1 MHYRKPCG
9 SILEAIGNTPLVR
22 LQRVVANLPVEV
34 FAKLEFMNPMG
45 SSKDRIS
52 KYMIEAAERDGR
64 LKPGD
69 MIIENSSGN
78 TAMGLAL
85 MAIQKGYRIKVVV
98 RDTISQEKLNQLLA
112 LGAQVHKVDT
122 SLSPEHPD
130 SYNNITP
137 RLARETPNCYFPD
150 QHGNRENNAAHYHS
164 TGPEIWEQMEGRID
178 YLVAGAGTGGTIGG
192 AGRFLKEKDPTIKII
207 AVDPVGSVFT
217 DHFRGKKELKA
228 GPYRLEGLGDEF
240 LIPTMDFSVLDDMI
254 QVTDR
259 QAFHYARKLV
269 KEEGILGG
277 GSSGAALWAVLQ
289 VAKNMPPT
297 ERPARIVTVFP
308 DGAGRY
314 LSSVFNDAWLA
325 ERGLLEADINEE
337 DHPLP
342 SVALRP
348 PRAPHEVLGQSP
360 STSST
365 QGG

>member
-1 MHYRKPCG
+1 MPYRKPSG
-9 SILEAIGNTPLVR
+9 SVVEAIGNTPLVR
-22 LQRVVANLPVEV
+22 LRRVVEHLPVEV
-34 FAKLEFMNPMG
+34 FAKLEFLNPMG
-45 SSKDRIS
+45 SSKDRIA
-52 KYMIEAAERDGR
+52 KFMIEAAERDGR

-69 MIIENSSGN
+69 TIIENSSGN
-78 TAMGLAL
+78 TAMGMAL
-85 MAIQKGYRIKVVV
+85 MAIQKGYRLKVVV

-112 LGAQVHKVDT
+112 LGAEVHKADT
-122 SLSPEHPD
+122 SLPPEHPD
-130 SYNNITP
+130 SYNNVTP

-150 QHGNRENNAAHYHS
+150 QHGNRENNAAHYHG

-192 AGRFLKEKDPTIKII
+192 AGRYLKEKDPKIKVV

-217 DHFRGKKELKA
+217 DHFHGKRELKA

-259 QAFHYARKLV
+259 QAFHHARRLV

-277 GSSGAALWAVLQ
+277 GSSGAALWAVLHL
-289 VAKNMPPT
+289 ARNLAPR

-314 LSSVFNDAWLA
+314 LSSIFNDEWLA
-325 ERGLLEADINEE
+325 ERGLLEPEE
-337 DHPLP
+337 
-342 SVALRP
+342 
-348 PRAPHEVLGQSP
+348 
-360 STSST
+360 
-365 QGG
+365 

>member
-9 SILEAIGNTPLVR
+9 SVLEAIGNTPLVR
-22 LQRVVANLPVEV
+22 LRRVVEHLPVEA

-45 SSKDRIS
+45 SSKDRIA

-85 MAIQKGYRIKVVV
+85 MAIQKGYKLKVVV

-112 LGAQVHKVDT
+112 LGVLVHKVDT
-122 SLSPEHPD
+122 SLPPEHPD

-137 RLARETPNCYFPD
+137 RLAKETPNCYFPD
-150 QHGNRENNAAHYHS
+150 QHGNRENNAAHYHG

-178 YLVAGAGTGGTIGG
+178 VLVAGAGTGGTIGG
-192 AGRFLKEKDPTIKII
+192 VGRYLKEKDPHIKVV
-207 AVDPVGSVFT
+207 AVDPIGSVFSP
-217 DHFRGKKELKA
+217 HFRGEANPKA
-228 GPYRLEGLGDEF
+228 GPYKVEGLGDEF
-240 LIPTMDFSVLDDMI
+240 LIHTMEFDLIDDMR

-259 QAFHYARKLV
+259 QAFHHARRLV
-269 KEEGILGG
+269 REEGILGG

-289 VAKNMPPT
+289 VAQSLPPMD
-297 ERPARIVTVFP
+297 RPARIVTVFP

-314 LSSVFNDAWLA
+314 LSSIFNDAWLG
-325 ERGLLEADINEE
+325 ERGLLEPEA
-337 DHPLP
+337 
-342 SVALRP
+342 
-348 PRAPHEVLGQSP
+348 
-360 STSST
+360 
-365 QGG
+365 

>member
-1 MHYRKPCG
+1 MPIRRSSS

-22 LQRVVANLPVEV
+22 LRRVVQDLPGVEAY
-34 FAKLEFMNPMG
+34 AKLEFLNPMG

-52 KYMIEAAERDGR
+52 KHMIEAAERDGR

-69 MIIENSSGN
+69 LIIENSSGN

-112 LGAQVHKVDT
+112 LGADVHKADT
-122 SLSPEHPD
+122 SLPPEHPD

-137 RLARETPNCYFPD
+137 RLARELGAFFPD
-150 QHGNRENNAAHYHS
+150 QHGNRENNEAHYRS

-178 YLVAGAGTGGTIGG
+178 VLVAGAGTGGTIGG
-192 AGRFLKEKDPTIKII
+192 VGRYLKEQDPNIRVI

-217 DHFRGKKELKA
+217 DHFRGKTDLKA

-240 LIPTMDFSVLDDMI
+240 LIPTMDFSVLDDMV

-259 QAFHYARKLV
+259 QAFHHCRRLV
-269 KEEGILGG
+269 REEGVLGG
-277 GSSGAALWAVLQ
+277 GSSGAALWALRE
-289 VAKNMPPT
+289 VAGRLPHR
-297 ERPARIVTVFP
+297 ERPWRMVTVFP

-314 LSSVFNDAWLA
+314 LSSIFNDAWLA
-325 ERGLLEADINEE
+325 ERGLLDPE
-337 DHPLP
+337 P
-342 SVALRP
+342 
-348 PRAPHEVLGQSP
+348 
-360 STSST
+360 
-365 QGG
+365 

>member
-9 SILEAIGNTPLVR
+9 SVLEAIGNTPLVQLR
-22 LQRVVANLPVEV
+22 RVVKTLPVEA

-69 MIIENSSGN
+69 LIIENSSGN

-112 LGAQVHKVDT
+112 LGAQVHMADT
-122 SLSPEHPD
+122 SLPPEHPD

-137 RLARETPNCYFPD
+137 RLARETPNCFFPD
-150 QHGNRENNAAHYHS
+150 QHENRENNAAHYHG

-192 AGRFLKEKDPTIKII
+192 VGRYLKEQDPRIQVI
-207 AVDPVGSVFT
+207 AVDPVGSVFSP
-217 DHFRGKKELKA
+217 HFHGEQNPKA
-228 GPYRLEGLGDEF
+228 GPYRVEGLGDEF
-240 LIPTMDFSVLDDMI
+240 LIGTMDFGVLDDML

-259 QAFHYARKLV
+259 QAFHHTRRLV
-269 KEEGILGG
+269 REEGILGG
-277 GSSGAALWAVLQ
+277 GSSGAALWAVLEL
-289 VAKNMPPT
+289 ARRLPP
-297 ERPARIVTVFP
+297 RDRHARIVTVFP

-314 LSSVFNDAWLA
+314 LSSIFNDTWLA
-325 ERGLLEADINEE
+325 ERGLLDPEE
-337 DHPLP
+337 
-342 SVALRP
+342 
-348 PRAPHEVLGQSP
+348 
-360 STSST
+360 
-365 QGG
+365 

>member
-22 LQRVVANLPVEV
+22 LRRVVEGLPAEI
-34 FAKLEFMNPMG
+34 FAKLEFLNPMG
-45 SSKDRIS
+45 SSKDRIARH
-52 KYMIEAAERDGR
+52 MIEAAERDGR

-69 MIIENSSGN
+69 LIIENSSGN

-85 MAIQKGYRIKVVV
+85 MAIQKGYKLKVVV

-122 SLSPEHPD
+122 SLPPEHPD

-137 RLARETPNCYFPD
+137 RLARETPGCFFPD
-150 QHGNRENNAAHYHS
+150 QHGNRENNAAHYHG

-192 AGRFLKEKDPTIKII
+192 VGRYLKEKDPKIKVV

-217 DHFRGKKELKA
+217 PHFHGEKHPKA
-228 GPYRLEGLGDEF
+228 GPYRIEGLGDEF
-240 LIPTMDFSVLDDMI
+240 LIPTMEFDLIDEMF

-259 QAFHYARKLV
+259 DAFHSARRLV
-269 KEEGILGG
+269 KEEGVLAG

-289 VAKNMPPT
+289 VVKHLPRMV
-297 ERPARIVTVFP
+297 RPARIVTVFP

-314 LSSVFNDAWLA
+314 LSSIFNDDWLA
-325 ERGLLEADINEE
+325 ERGLLGPEE
-337 DHPLP
+337 
-342 SVALRP
+342 
-348 PRAPHEVLGQSP
+348 
-360 STSST
+360 
-365 QGG
+365 

>member
-1 MHYRKPCG
+1 MPYRKPC
-9 SILEAIGNTPLVR
+9 SSVVEAIGNTPLVR
-22 LQRVVANLPVEV
+22 LRRVVEHLPVEV

-69 MIIENSSGN
+69 LIIENSSGN

-112 LGAQVHKVDT
+112 LGAEVHKADT
-122 SLSPEHPD
+122 SLPPEHPD

-137 RLARETPNCYFPD
+137 RLARETPNSFFPD
-150 QHGNRENNAAHYHS
+150 QHGNRENNAAHYHG

-192 AGRFLKEKDPTIKII
+192 AGRYLKEKDPSIQVI
-207 AVDPVGSVFT
+207 AVDPVGSVFF
-217 DHFRGKKELKA
+217 DHFHGKQDLKA

-240 LIPTMDFSVLDDMI
+240 LIHTMEFDVIDDMI

-259 QAFHYARKLV
+259 QAFHHARRLV

-289 VAKNMPPT
+289 VARRLPPRD
-297 ERPARIVTVFP
+297 RPARIVTVFP

-314 LSSVFNDAWLA
+314 LSSIFNDAWLA
-325 ERGLLEADINEE
+325 ERGLLEPEA
-337 DHPLP
+337 
-342 SVALRP
+342 
-348 PRAPHEVLGQSP
+348 
-360 STSST
+360 
-365 QGG
+365 

>member
-22 LQRVVANLPVEV
+22 LRRVVENLPVEV

-52 KYMIEAAERDGR
+52 KFMIEAAERDGR

-112 LGAQVHKVDT
+112 LGAEVHKVDT
-122 SLSPEHPD
+122 SLPPEHPD

-150 QHGNRENNAAHYHS
+150 QHGNKENNAAHYAG

-192 AGRFLKEKDPTIKII
+192 VGRFLKEKDPHIKVI
-207 AVDPVGSVFT
+207 AVDPVGSVFSP
-217 DHFRGKKELKA
+217 HFHGEKEPKA
-228 GPYRLEGLGDEF
+228 GPYKIEGLGDEF
-240 LIPTMDFSVLDDMI
+240 LIPTMEFEVLDDML
-254 QVTDR
+254 QVTDQ
-259 QAFHYARKLV
+259 QAFHHARRLV

-289 VAKNMPPT
+289 VAQRLAAT
-297 ERPARIVTVFP
+297 EHPARIVTVFP

-314 LSSVFNDAWLA
+314 LSSIFNDAWLE
-325 ERGLLEADINEE
+325 ERGLLQEE
-337 DHPLP
+337 LP
-342 SVALRP
+342 ESGA
-348 PRAPHEVLGQSP
+348 
-360 STSST
+360 
-365 QGG
+365 